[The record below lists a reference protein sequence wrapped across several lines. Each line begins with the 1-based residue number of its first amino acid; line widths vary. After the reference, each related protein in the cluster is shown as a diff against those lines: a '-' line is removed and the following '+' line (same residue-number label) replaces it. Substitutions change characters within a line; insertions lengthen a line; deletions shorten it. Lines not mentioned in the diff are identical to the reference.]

1 MSAFGAEGANL
12 MSDPADTYRIA
23 ENDPMLWLE
32 NAECLRLS
40 AQLSWDGMQK
50 IMRRSP
56 AEGDIRMRQLAYVH
70 SFMLL
75 TAHAFE
81 NLCRGISVAR
91 KEDWRLLIG
100 DKGGHAL
107 KKHVSSITSLSTD
120 ESYLV
125 ERLEVYL
132 LWAGRYPVP
141 KTAEAYGEAV
151 RNQWRNVRGV
161 DLENTDGLFSRLRG
175 VLKSDAAK
183 YRSTA

>member
-107 KKHVSSITSLSTD
+107 KKHVLALRVCRPTSHTSLNGSRFICSGPDATPFRKLRRRMERRFATSGETSV
-120 ESYLV
+120 ESISKIPM
-125 ERLEVYL
+125 
-132 LWAGRYPVP
+132 GCFQ
-141 KTAEAYGEAV
+141 GC
-151 RNQWRNVRGV
+151 
-161 DLENTDGLFSRLRG
+161 
-175 VLKSDAAK
+175 AAF
-183 YRSTA
+183 